1 MRAHAVAE
9 PTRRA
14 VALNPRLLS
23 LRETMVLAGVPEK
36 EKEVRNDISRG
47 VVPTASVLRI
57 ETARLCFRWPD
68 VVTFAAVYGNRF
80 LDSVELRK
88 VALKEIYVLASG
100 HGHASYFVG
109 NPHLPP
115 SPFVIEADW
124 NNSFCGCAFAHTL
137 VNIDNYL
144 SIDVGKA
151 CEEVKPRVNLY
162 ASGLE
167 RVEENDAVLGGAA
180 VFKGTRLSVLHIGKM
195 VEAGESIENILEDY
209 PNLTEGDVKFARLY
223 YKARPSVGRP
233 RSDGAVDGRSRNE

>member
-1 MRAHAVAE
+1 MRAHPMVG
-9 PTRRA
+9 PMRKA

-47 VVPTASVLRI
+47 VVPAASVVRF

-80 LDSVELRK
+80 LDSAELRK
-88 VALKEIYVLASG
+88 VALKEIYILASG
-100 HGHASYFVG
+100 HAHHVG
-109 NPHLPP
+109 PAHLPP
-115 SPFVIEADW
+115 SPFVMESDW
-124 NNSFCGCAFAHTL
+124 DNYFCSCAFAHTS

-144 SIDVGKA
+144 SIDIGKA

-167 RVEENDAVLGGAA
+167 RVEENDSVLGGAA

-195 VEAGESIENILEDY
+195 AEAGESIENILEDY

-233 RSDGAVDGRSRNE
+233 RSDGAINVRDSNE

>member
-1 MRAHAVAE
+1 MRAYAVAE
-9 PTRRA
+9 PARKA

-47 VVPTASVLRI
+47 VVPAASIVRL

-88 VALKEIYVLASG
+88 VALKEIYVMAIGHTPHYSG
-100 HGHASYFVG
+100 ASY
-109 NPHLPP
+109 LPP
-115 SPFVIEADW
+115 SPFVVEADW
-124 NNSFCGCAFAHTL
+124 DNSLCTCAFAHTI

-195 VEAGESIENILEDY
+195 AEAGESIENILEDY

-233 RSDGAVDGRSRNE
+233 RSDGAANGRRSNDE